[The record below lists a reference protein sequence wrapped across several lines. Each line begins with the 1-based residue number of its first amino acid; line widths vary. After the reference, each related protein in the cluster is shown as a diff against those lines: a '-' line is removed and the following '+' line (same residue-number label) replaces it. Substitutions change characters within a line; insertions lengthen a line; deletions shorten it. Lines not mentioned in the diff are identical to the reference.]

1 MLKKPLIYISL
12 ILNKGTIMK
21 KILATLAAVVF
32 STSTFAADLSQ
43 MSIGITGNY
52 GLYGA
57 DGKEE
62 NTDSSGTLE
71 RTTKKDGAAFIES
84 YASIFAEYSVN
95 DQVSIGLSFTPEAIE
110 TPQNVNSGEGGSN
123 TTDIKVKAE
132 FEELTTLYVLAKSDI
147 GVYGKFGVSTMNI
160 DVSSEN
166 AGTYSDPG
174 SNTGIELAL
183 GYEHEAADGVS
194 VRAELAYHDFDDV
207 SANNGQTD
215 KNTITI
221 TNMRGATGRISLVKS
236 F

>member
-1 MLKKPLIYISL
+1 
-12 ILNKGTIMK
+12 MK
-21 KILATLAAVVF
+21 KILATLAALVF

-43 MSIGITGNY
+43 LSIGITGNY

-62 NTDSSGTLE
+62 NTNVSGTLE
-71 RTTKKDGAAFIES
+71 RTTKKDGAAFTET
-84 YASIFAEYSVN
+84 YASIFAEYEVN
-95 DQVSIGLSFTPEAIE
+95 DQVSIGLSYTPEAVE
-110 TPQNVNSGEGGSN
+110 TPQNVNDGEGGAGEN
-123 TTDIKVKAE
+123 TEIKVKAA

-147 GVYGKFGVSTMNI
+147 GVYGKFGVSNMNI
-160 DVSSEN
+160 DVTSEN

-194 VRAELAYHDFDDV
+194 VRAELAYHEFDDV

-221 TNMRGATGRISLVKS
+221 TNMRGATGRISIVKS

>member
-1 MLKKPLIYISL
+1 
-12 ILNKGTIMK
+12 MK

-32 STSTFAADLSQ
+32 STSTFAADISQ
-43 MSIGITGNY
+43 LSIGITGNY

-62 NTDSSGTLE
+62 NTNVSGTLE
-71 RTTKKDGAAFIES
+71 RTTKKDGAAFTET
-84 YASIFAEYSVN
+84 YASIFAEYEVN
-95 DQVSIGLSFTPEAIE
+95 DQVSIGLSYTPEAVE
-110 TPQNVNSGEGGSN
+110 TPQNVNDGEGGAGEN
-123 TTDIKVKAE
+123 TEIKVKAA

-147 GVYGKFGVSTMNI
+147 GVYGKFGVSNMNI
-160 DVSSEN
+160 DVTSEN

-194 VRAELAYHDFDDV
+194 VRAELAYHEFDDI

-221 TNMRGATGRISLVKS
+221 TNMRGATGRISIVKS

>member
-1 MLKKPLIYISL
+1 
-12 ILNKGTIMK
+12 MK

-43 MSIGITGNY
+43 MSIGITGNH

-62 NTDSSGTLE
+62 NTDSSGTWE
-71 RTTKKDGAAFIES
+71 RTTKKDGAAFVDS

-95 DQVSIGLSFTPEAIE
+95 DQVSIGLSFTPDAIE
-110 TPQNVNSGEGGSN
+110 TPQNVNSGEGGDD

-147 GVYGKFGVSTMNI
+147 GVYGKFGISNMNI
-160 DVSSEN
+160 DITSEN
-166 AGTYSDPG
+166 AGTYADPG
-174 SNTGIELAL
+174 DTTGFQL
-183 GYEHEAADGVS
+183 GVGYIHEAADGVS
-194 VRAELAYHDFDDV
+194 VRAELAYHEFDDV

-215 KNTITI
+215 KNEITVS
-221 TNMRGATGRISLVKS
+221 NMQGGTARISLVKS